1 MTKDQQQR
9 IAAQIQ
15 AWRDIGQGEHAD
27 ALRARMW
34 ELLGPYLRGGA

>member
-1 MTKDQQQR
+1 MSLTER

-27 ALRARMW
+27 ALRAKFW
-34 ELLGPYLRGGA
+34 ALLGPYLRGGV

>member
-1 MTKDQQQR
+1 MTLTER

-34 ELLGPYLRGGA
+34 EILGPYLRGGA

>member
-1 MTKDQQQR
+1 MTLTER

-27 ALRARMW
+27 ALRAQMIA
-34 ELLGPYLRGGA
+34 LLGPYLRGGA

>member
-1 MTKDQQQR
+1 MTLTER

-27 ALRARMW
+27 ALRKRMW
-34 ELLGPYLRGGA
+34 ELLGPFMRGGV